1 MIKQTRIRKIWTRTI
16 INLVLVDVLALAI
29 LISFVV
35 QRLQGNAAPTYSVS
49 AAILV
54 GIALFSFILYLV
66 MRSIRNAI
74 GRRFG
79 EDG

>member
-1 MIKQTRIRKIWTRTI
+1 MIKQTRLRKIWTRTV
-16 INLVLVDVLALAI
+16 INLVLVDIVALGI

-35 QRLQGNAAPTYSVS
+35 QRLQGDAGPSYAVI

-66 MRSIRNAI
+66 MRSIRDVI

-79 EDG
+79 EGG

>member
-1 MIKQTRIRKIWTRTI
+1 MIKQTRIRKIWTRTV
-16 INLVLVDVLALAI
+16 INLVLVDVVALAI

-35 QRLQGNAAPTYSVS
+35 QRLRGDAGPSYSVI
-49 AAILV
+49 AAIVVGLV
-54 GIALFSFILYLV
+54 LFSFILYLI
-66 MRSIRNAI
+66 MRSIRDAI